1 MASNAA
7 FAPPELPRKGIFCS
21 SAYIFRQDGSQGR
34 PQQQKGRS
42 VAEPAR
48 KHLVEA
54 REFARRRA
62 APRKRSGEPFSAR
75 RGRSRFCEPLF
86 SAHWLAT
93 CNSKKAGPLPNLPG
107 KFWWRRGESNGVC
120 AARIRGACSAKR
132 ATGTFRGPRNAGGV
146 RFSNTA
152 VITKK
157 QAGFPDLLGFFGGGA
172 ENRTPV
178 HTRSP
183 TGPYKLVQRFEFG
196 CETPVGGLLCILAG
210 SIFA

>member
-54 REFARRRA
+54 REFARRRT
-62 APRKRSGEPFSAR
+62 APWKRSGEPFPAR
-75 RGRSRFCEPLF
+75 RGRSGFCEPLF
-86 SAHWLAT
+86 SVTT
-93 CNSKKAGPLPNLPG
+93 CSSKKAGPLPNLPG

-132 ATGTFRGPRNAGGV
+132 ATGTFRDPRNAGGV
-146 RFSNTA
+146 RFS
-152 VITKK
+152 
-157 QAGFPDLLGFFGGGA
+157 L
-172 ENRTPV
+172 TPM
-178 HTRSP
+178 
-183 TGPYKLVQRFEFG
+183 
-196 CETPVGGLLCILAG
+196 LAK
-210 SIFA
+210 